1 MYKRQV
7 VSVQHD
13 SKDIGDHKSKIEK
26 QYSITVP
33 EGFVLDESESVSTD
47 NYIELCYYSDDKK
60 KSIYFDQYTA
70 DSYSSYYDNERGHFK
85 TSSDK
90 FGNEFMINRNE
101 DDYNEIVKLTNG
113 IADNSELFV
122 KLFGRLDP
130 LAAKKRDT
138 KAKFNLSEE
147 IKNAIDVFSHEIAQS
162 GIRLEF
168 KCDSQIEYTGWK
180 QDIYTIIVNII
191 DNSIFW
197 VNESASADKKISI
210 IVKKKENGFNVDV
223 RDSGPGISEELLE
236 SGVIFEPEFST
247 KPEGTGLGLAIAGE
261 AANRN
266 KLILTAIQEDEG
278 AHFILCTEE

>member
-1 MYKRQV
+1 MEISRP
-7 VSVQHD
+7 
-13 SKDIGDHKSKIEK
+13 SKKIENQLNGLYDYEPLK
-26 QYSITVP
+26 QSISVALKHSGMNKTTIEEVNKIIDKEQNKKNEAIEEIKKAVAVCQGQATLGKIVNIILH
-33 EGFVLDESESVSTD
+33 EGRRPL
-47 NYIELCYYSDDKK
+47 NY
-60 KSIYFDQYTA
+60 
-70 DSYSSYYDNERGHFK
+70 FK
-85 TSSDK
+85 NQIPN
-90 FGNEFMINRNE
+90 F
-101 DDYNEIVKLTNG
+101 NEIVKLTNG